1 MEKVTKA
8 VIPAAGFGTRF
19 FPITKAM
26 PKEMVPVV
34 DKPVI
39 QYVVEEAVASG
50 CDDILIITG
59 RNKRAI
65 EDHFD
70 VSAELNMN
78 LQNSGNTEL
87 LEASERLS
95 DLADIHYIRQKEQRG
110 LGEAVLCAKQHIGD
124 EPFAVLLGDT
134 ICLPDTGEK
143 PCTAQL
149 ADVYC
154 KTALPV
160 IGVEEVPEHKIK
172 DYGIIDGVLLEE
184 RLYDIIDIIEK
195 PSPEEAPSNI
205 GAMGRYLLTS
215 DIFEILEHTIP
226 GRKGEIQLTDALRE
240 YEKMLGLV
248 SKSVRYD
255 VGDIETWI
263 VSNLKLLMM
272 DERYRE
278 IVTNIL
284 MSG

>member
-1 MEKVTKA
+1 M
-8 VIPAAGFGTRF
+8 
-19 FPITKAM
+19 
-26 PKEMVPVV
+26 
-34 DKPVI
+34 
-39 QYVVEEAVASG
+39 
-50 CDDILIITG
+50 
-59 RNKRAI
+59 
-65 EDHFD
+65 
-70 VSAELNMN
+70 
-78 LQNSGNTEL
+78 
-87 LEASERLS
+87 
-95 DLADIHYIRQKEQRG
+95 
-110 LGEAVLCAKQHIGD
+110 
-124 EPFAVLLGDT
+124 
-134 ICLPDTGEK
+134 
-143 PCTAQL
+143 
-149 ADVYC
+149 YC

-248 SKSVRYD
+248 SNSVRYD